1 MNTPI
6 THPRTDARYWMKKVK
21 LGASGEYGVQISY
34 QGNRHRFALATAK
47 VNEAA
52 KKSAAIFSEIT
63 TEGWEAAIRKHR
75 GTHQK
80 AATLGEYLTEVF
92 RVLQTAPGTRGDYE
106 NAIRRV
112 YGDVASIKGDKSR
125 FDYVNGGNAAWV
137 AKIDALPLDTVNP
150 AKFMKWRNSFLEL
163 GKTEQEK
170 ISRRRSANTFLA
182 RCKALFSEKNVLK
195 GIEIALPDPLPF
207 AGVDNLKGASVP
219 QHNSKIDAAE
229 IIEAAFAHF
238 AAPQAENEKPKDF
251 EARREAL
258 KVFMLALFCGLTRQE
273 IDGLCW
279 DAIDFKTGKISIR
292 RTETARLKTQ
302 AREGDVALDALTL
315 ARLAELKKEA
325 KGLFVIESA
334 NAPKAAG
341 RSTRYRATV
350 TYEALNRWLQDYEN
364 DQERKPLANVRKPLH
379 ELRKEAGAVIVQQF
393 GIYAASKFLRHSNIA
408 TTARFYADDTRSI
421 TTGLGAFIKPANVET
436 LNLASNE

>member
-1 MNTPI
+1 MSTKKA
-6 THPRTDARYWMKKVK
+6 THPRTDSRYWTKKVR

-34 QGNRHRFALATAK
+34 QGKRHRFALATAK
-47 VNEAA
+47 INEAT
-52 KKSAAIFSEIT
+52 KKAATIFTEIT
-63 TEGWEAAIRKHR
+63 ADGWEATIKKHR

-80 AATLGEYLTEVF
+80 PATLGEYLAEVF
-92 RVLQTAPGTRGDYE
+92 RILQTAPGTRGDYE
-106 NAIRRV
+106 NAIRRI
-112 YGDVASIKGDKSR
+112 YGDVGRIKSDKSR
-125 FDYVNGGNAAWV
+125 FDYVKGGNAAWV

-150 AKFMKWRNSFLEL
+150 AKFMKWRNRFLEL
-163 GKTEQEK
+163 GKTEEEK

-195 GIEIALPDPLPF
+195 GIEIALPDELPF

-238 AAPQAENEKPKDF
+238 AAPQGEDEKLKEF
-251 EARREAL
+251 KARREAL

-279 DAIDFKTGKISIR
+279 DAIDFKTGKVSIR
-292 RTETARLKTQ
+292 RTDTARLKTQ
-302 AREGDVALDALTL
+302 ARVGDVALDPHTL
-315 ARLAELKKEA
+315 ARLTELKKEA
-325 KGLFVIESA
+325 AGLFVIESDNEA
-334 NAPKAAG
+334 KAAG
-341 RSTRYRATV
+341 RSTRYRASV
-350 TYEALNRWLQDYEN
+350 TYELLNRWLKNYEN
-364 DQERKPLANVRKPLH
+364 DQERKPLANVKKPLH

-408 TTARFYADDTRSI
+408 TTARFYADDTRTI
-421 TTGLGAFIKPANVET
+421 TTGLGAFMKPAN
-436 LNLASNE
+436 

>member
-1 MNTPI
+1 MNKPT
-6 THPRTDARYWMKKVK
+6 THPRTDSRYWLKKLK
-21 LGASGEYGVQISY
+21 PGASGEYGIQIAY
-34 QGNRHRFALATAK
+34 RGQRHRFPLATAK

-52 KKSAAIFSEIT
+52 KKAAGIFLDIT
-63 TEGWEAAIRKHR
+63 TNGWEAAIKKHR
-75 GTHQK
+75 GQTDK
-80 AATLGEYLTEVF
+80 AATLGVFLSEVF
-92 RVLQTAPGTRGDYE
+92 RVLQTAPSTRGDYE

-112 YGDVASIKGDKSR
+112 YGDIGGIKSDKTR
-125 FDYVNGGNAAWV
+125 FDYVKGGNAAWV

-150 AKFMKWRNSFLEL
+150 AKFMKWRTRFLEQAA
-163 GKTEQEK
+163 TEEEK

-207 AGVDNLKGASVP
+207 AGVDNLRGASVP

-238 AAPQAENEKPKDF
+238 TAPQGESERVEEFKT
-251 EARREAL
+251 RREAL

-273 IDGLCW
+273 IDGLVW
-279 DAIDFKTGKISIR
+279 DAIDFKTGKVSIR

-302 AREGDVALDALTL
+302 AREGDVALDPLTL
-315 ARLAELKKEA
+315 ARLSEM
-325 KGLFVIESA
+325 KGESEGPFVIESK
-334 NAPKAAG
+334 NAPKAG
-341 RSTRYRATV
+341 TRYTRYRATV
-350 TYEALNRWLQDYEN
+350 TYETLARWLKDYED
-364 DQERKPLANVRKPLH
+364 DQGRKPLANVKKPLH

-408 TTARFYADDTRSI
+408 TTARFYADDTRTI
-421 TTGLGAFIKPANVET
+421 TTGLGAFITPENVQP
-436 LNLASNE
+436 LPRASHA